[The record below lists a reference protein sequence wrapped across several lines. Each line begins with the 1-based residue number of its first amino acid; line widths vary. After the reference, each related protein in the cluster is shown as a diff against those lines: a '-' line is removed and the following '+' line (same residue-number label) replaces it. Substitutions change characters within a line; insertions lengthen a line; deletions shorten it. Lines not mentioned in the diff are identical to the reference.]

1 MLSSI
6 VASSLLFLSS
16 TATVAAFQPSSSSSS
31 PSLQRSRDGRP
42 RLWLSS
48 NSEKGGD
55 NDEIDISD
63 QDWRAFRAKLVMQK
77 DETPEVTS
85 SNTSTDVDD
94 NDLDGIGSVFDDPT
108 TLSSSASSSSSPSLS
123 SLMNMENDQW
133 AYESGNV
140 IEQGAVILGGVE
152 QSYGFG
158 LRQQYFHKAA
168 ILVLAH
174 DAQFTRGIILNRPTN
189 YFLEDGDEWR
199 VWFGGDVC
207 GLNDAEE
214 PELICLHSITENEAV
229 NKASNVVMND
239 IQVRNGCCVC
249 VEQFTD
255 E

>member
-6 VASSLLFLSS
+6 VVSLLLSL
-16 TATVAAFQPSSSSSS
+16 TAVVAFQPSTSSSS
-31 PSLQRSRDGRP
+31 PLQRSRDGP

-48 NSEKGGD
+48 SEKGGGDD

-77 DETPEVTS
+77 DETPEVS
-85 SNTSTDVDD
+85 STTSTDVDD

-108 TLSSSASSSSSPSLS
+108 TLPSTSSSSSSSPSLS

-189 YFLEDGDEWR
+189 YFLDDGEWR

-207 GLNDAEE
+207 GLNDEE
-214 PELICLHSITENEAV
+214 PELICLHSITDNEAV

-239 IQVRNGCCVC
+239 IQVSCMEHILHLAC
-249 VEQFTD
+249 QSLL
-255 E
+255 